1 MKIKKIILI
10 LSLMVATIHAD
21 TVLNNGWEYRYA
33 LQALNPWIYL
43 DFDVAM
49 LTGFHPD
56 SVRVT
61 QQVIGIDGYALMAFF
76 KDLYDRNNLS
86 KIPPQQELNIP
97 KIIHQVWLGGPLPE
111 AFKKYVDSWKTMHG
125 QGGWVYK
132 LWTDEDM
139 KTFPLHNRALFDE
152 SDSVGVRSD
161 IAKWEIVYKYGG
173 VYLDVD
179 FECLKPLDILH
190 YAYDFYTCIQPLDT
204 QFVQLGAALFGAR
217 PGHPI
222 LKHCIETIKDNA
234 HKKGATSKTGPIHFT
249 RCFYATAGKHGSI
262 DIALPSSYCYPLGCT
277 ETKIIKKEWLENGAY
292 AVHHWAKSWMP
303 ENYRKREFRNLKN
316 DALVTSWNS

>member
-1 MKIKKIILI
+1 MKKRIL
-10 LSLMVATIHAD
+10 LFGFMGLFLHACAPATQD
-21 TVLNNGWEYRYA
+21 WSQRYGSFSA
-33 LQALNPWIYL
+33 PAWVHL

-49 LTGFHPD
+49 LTSLHSD
-56 SVRVT
+56 AVRVT
-61 QQVIGIDGYALMAFF
+61 QQVLGIDGYKLMAFF
-76 KDLYDRNNLS
+76 KELYDRNNLS
-86 KIPPQQELNIP
+86 VLAPHVELKIP

-111 AFKKYVDSWKTMHG
+111 AFKQYVASWATMHN

-139 KTFPLHNRALFDE
+139 KTFELYNREIYDA

-190 YAYDFYTCIQPLDT
+190 YTYDFYTSIQPLDT

-222 LKHCIETIKDNA
+222 LKYCIETIKNNA
-234 HKKGATSKTGPIHFT
+234 DKKGATSKTGPIHFT
-249 RCFYATAGKHGSI
+249 RCFYAMAGKNGLL

-277 ETKIIKKEWLENGAY
+277 ETKITKKQWIDNGAY

-303 ENYRKREFRNLKN
+303 KQYRKREFRNLN
-316 DALVTSWNS
+316 NEGLVESWNS